1 MVDPVRRGD
10 RGSCQRPE
18 GEVSVPQK
26 VFTVLWA
33 EGSESELQPVRRGR
47 N

>member
-1 MVDPVRRGD
+1 MVDPVRRGA
-10 RGSCQRPE
+10 RGSWQRPE
-18 GEVSVPQK
+18 GEASVLQK
-26 VFTVLWA
+26 VFMVLWA